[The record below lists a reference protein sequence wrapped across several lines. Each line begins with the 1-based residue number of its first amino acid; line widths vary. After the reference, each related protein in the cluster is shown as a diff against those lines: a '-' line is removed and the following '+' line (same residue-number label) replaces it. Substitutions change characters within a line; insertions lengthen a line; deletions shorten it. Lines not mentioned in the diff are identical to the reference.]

1 MDRSL
6 PDVIK
11 WRSSKMKAIVIYNSK
26 TGFSEKYGRWIA
38 GELSCDAVSYKDMTP
53 EKLAGID
60 TVIYGAG
67 LMAGTV
73 NGLKK
78 LKELP
83 MLKNKRLIVYATG
96 AAAGAPEL
104 IQKMKNDNL
113 TLEEQKTIPFF
124 YFEGGINYEN
134 MGFMPRMMLRAI
146 YRMLKG
152 KKDRTAEE
160 TGMML
165 AIEKT
170 NDRTKREYIKPLLD
184 FLSNT
189 AG

>member
-1 MDRSL
+1 
-6 PDVIK
+6 
-11 WRSSKMKAIVIYNSK
+11 MKTIVIYNSK

-38 GELSCDAVSYKDMTP
+38 EELSCEAVSYKDMTP
-53 EKLAGID
+53 DKLAGID

-67 LMAGTV
+67 LMAGMV

-78 LKELP
+78 FRELP
-83 MLKNKRLIVYATG
+83 MLKNKRLVVYATG
-96 AAAGAPEL
+96 AAAMEASGL

-113 TLEEQKTIPFF
+113 TLEEQKNIPFF

-134 MGFMPRMMLRAI
+134 MGFMPRMMLRTM
-146 YRMLKG
+146 YKMLKG
-152 KKDRTAEE
+152 KKDRTQDE

-170 NDRTKREYIKPLLD
+170 NDNSKREYIKPLLD
-184 FLSNT
+184 YLRS
-189 AG
+189 